1 MNRKA
6 GLGYTVPLALFMF
19 ILIITVAFTSVLFMK
34 SVDFGIRSRTLDM
47 AVSLSRNEAEMIKAG
62 INRTGVTFYDE
73 NFIETD
79 EDNAVFLLKVE
90 EEGIILKNSRISVES
105 KDGSVIYELDLTM
118 FEGGMSYGKE

>member
-73 NFIETD
+73 NFLETD

-90 EEGIILKNSRISVES
+90 EEGTILKNSHISVES
-105 KDGSVIYELDLTM
+105 KDGSVIYELDFTL